1 MLGIRKSKI
10 LGNQKEKNSKIPKKK
25 EKRKNSKREKFVE
38 IKNTKQS

>member
-25 EKRKNSKREKFVE
+25 KKKGKIQKEKNLLK
-38 IKNTKQS
+38 